1 MRKKL
6 FTQASGKQGS
16 TKASTMTVELQH
28 LRGYEHHVKTK
39 NRSDEKIRGQ
49 LSMPLRKSVLFI
61 KKLILLTNSH

>member
-1 MRKKL
+1 
-6 FTQASGKQGS
+6 
-16 TKASTMTVELQH
+16 MTVELQH